1 MNIAKLKLYKRGRL
15 TFPLS
20 LLKANNITPENS
32 YAVVNVMQGSDNTL
46 KISFY
51 SKNENDKW
59 G

>member
-1 MNIAKLKLYKRGRL
+1 MNIAKLKLDKRGRI

-51 SKNENDKW
+51 HKNESDK
-59 G
+59 

>member
-1 MNIAKLKLYKRGRL
+1 MNIAKLKLDKRGRI

-20 LLKANNITPENS
+20 LLKANNITPENI

-51 SKNENDKW
+51 HKNESDK
-59 G
+59 

>member
-1 MNIAKLKLYKRGRL
+1 MNIAKLKLDKRGRL

-51 SKNENDKW
+51 SKNENDK
-59 G
+59 

>member
-51 SKNENDKW
+51 SKNENDK
-59 G
+59 